1 MPEKLW
7 AGLPRRITKTGV
19 DGLIT
24 TNLANGSASTNSI
37 QLNEIWLE
45 KSM

>member
-7 AGLPRRITKTGV
+7 AGLPRKVTKTGV

-24 TNLANGSASTNSI
+24 TNLANGSTESG
-37 QLNEIWLE
+37 LLF
-45 KSM
+45 